1 VRRAPKSPG
10 PRAGALAGA
19 LALAALAAPGCIV
32 VTLAPLYD
40 GQTIEFEEGLLGT
53 WVNAE
58 DGQTLV
64 VARGQWRSY
73 AIAWT
78 DGQGTQ
84 ALTAHLTR
92 VGGERFVDAM
102 PAVGEDRGPLLVG
115 GHVVARLRR
124 AANALTLEMLDD
136 GWMRGAA
143 RRGALPRRHWALDE
157 RETLLL
163 TMSTADLRAWLA
175 RHVADDGLFAPP
187 LSFERKPD

>member
-1 VRRAPKSPG
+1 MRRAPKSPG

-73 AIAWT
+73 AITWT
-78 DGQGTQ
+78 DGLGTQ

-102 PAVGEDRGPLLVG
+102 PAAGEDRGPLLIA

-124 AANALTLEMLDD
+124 DKQALSLEMLDYD
-136 GWMRGAA
+136 WMRRSA

-163 TMSTADLRAWLA
+163 TMPTADLRAWLA
-175 RHVADDGLFAPP
+175 QHLEGEGPFAPP
-187 LSFERKPD
+187 LRFERQAD